1 VTRRQRRE
9 TTTSTY
15 VPQLRCV
22 EVPILRHWLGT
33 AAQQESGYRCEKV
46 VLLRCSSLYIV
57 AMGVHLVVWQK
68 DARSSVGASGCP
80 NSCTALALKFVYALK
95 STSTRGT
102 CTYSYMLVIYNRNIS
117 RRVLAAE
124 MLLPI
129 HTSHISCHPDIILSR
144 HEIGLTYRR
153 ETYTNLSAR
162 TVGAA

>member
-1 VTRRQRRE
+1 MLIFGAIRADSPRYMIHHVAG
-9 TTTSTY
+9 Y
-15 VPQLRCV
+15 V
-22 EVPILRHWLGT
+22 
-33 AAQQESGYRCEKV
+33 
-46 VLLRCSSLYIV
+46 
-57 AMGVHLVVWQK
+57 
-68 DARSSVGASGCP
+68 
-80 NSCTALALKFVYALK
+80 
-95 STSTRGT
+95 
-102 CTYSYMLVIYNRNIS
+102 TYSYMLVIYNRNIS